1 MVFRTFTIVQELF
14 WYYCSPVCGSP
25 TQWEWD
31 LILSWLRPLLPSCC
45 SFFFVVGHRLSF
57 FVDYSSLLSMVVQ
70 QLVAILELFQEKMS
84 VCPSTLPSWTR
95 SPHCSFGLYLKTA
108 ASFSTKNKWKF
119 RALIWS
125 GGRGGSGVLEVLLI
139 SEVINSSSK
148 NGRLKCEMMQLLWKT
163 VWWFLTKL
171 KVELLYYPA
180 VPFLGLYLKELKIE
194 YWRDICIFMFIASL
208 FTVTKM

>member
-1 MVFRTFTIVQELF
+1 M
-14 WYYCSPVCGSP
+14 
-25 TQWEWD
+25 
-31 LILSWLRPLLPSCC
+31 
-45 SFFFVVGHRLSF
+45 
-57 FVDYSSLLSMVVQ
+57 
-70 QLVAILELFQEKMS
+70 
-84 VCPSTLPSWTR
+84 
-95 SPHCSFGLYLKTA
+95 KTA

-194 YWRDICIFMFIASL
+194 Y
-208 FTVTKM
+208 